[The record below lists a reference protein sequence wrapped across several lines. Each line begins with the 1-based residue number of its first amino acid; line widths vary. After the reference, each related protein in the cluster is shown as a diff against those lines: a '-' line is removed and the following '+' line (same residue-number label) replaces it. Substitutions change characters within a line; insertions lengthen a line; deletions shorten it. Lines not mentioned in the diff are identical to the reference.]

1 MSNNGDVSGTL
12 GFSGNQALQ
21 NFSTTSPIFSVPVDI
36 PSTTMTDSLGT
47 YQLTL
52 SGGGTGSFALDNSF
66 VASLGSTEINYP
78 VTVEV
83 DMPASISPG
92 HPLDINTD
100 LSGTSNAASLIVQPP
115 TLSDTLDLNI
125 ATNYSATADNVNLP
139 IPPIDNTITV
149 FSLDALSGQTIFDP
163 ALPDGY
169 SITGSLPT
177 FSTQSGELKT
187 SIAGS
192 LPELQATQASPFLMA
207 SVDLVTLAQF
217 LADQLAKTAD
227 ETAAVELFSDPVA
240 DGAATAADALAA
252 FLDAMSGSIG
262 SFSYDVMSAIL
273 SGSVGVVERTTF
285 NPSAPLVTLTPPWGG
300 AQTVSAGTSMNL
312 DVPTGW
318 NQPVTL
324 DASYGMAGTVTTDF
338 GLQFNSNLAVS
349 ALSATLGIPGLQPL
363 TAGPLFGPK
372 NFLQSS
378 NILWL
383 APLTTPVSLDLASA
397 TLPSEYVIP
406 VNSTSPTPT
415 PTPTLVGFSATPSSG
430 TVTTGDI
437 VAFTLDLSAPVT
449 VTGTPILTLN
459 DGGSANFAQIQQGGT
474 VLVFDSTVRAGQSA
488 TALGVT
494 GVNFPGGAA
503 IVGTDGQAANIADI
517 VFDTLSG
524 LEVNPPT
531 EMIPALEG
539 SGNTVTY
546 VSGGLP
552 VSVDPYLAILD
563 PGESTLVGATISIS
577 EGYLSGD
584 TLSIAGESGIEST
597 YNAGT
602 LILSGTAPLSVY
614 QDALDTLLY
623 SSTSQDPTASGADTS
638 RTIAWTVEA
647 PQGNSAT
654 VHSMVDIAPNHNTGQ
669 NSKVLLYDNFTQN
682 SVIGNNFEVNGPAAT
697 ASLENYDSPRAT
709 VVTPT
714 IAFSPTLGLGI
725 GDPSG
730 TYTQGG
736 IQTTEAF
743 SGPFTVSATG
753 VATATDSSPLQIAIT
768 TANGGA
774 GIGIEAGKSANP
786 LTTGFF
792 YNLPSGPGTH
802 WQPIA
807 NLHATPPA
815 PNVPYTF
822 TINVDAAG
830 NATVSVASNGVILG
844 SATATVG
851 SGPFYVVLSAGA
863 GAYSSGYANQ
873 AYWSDLLVSRPPN
886 ASLIPCFVR
895 GTRIRTERGEIAVEN
910 LRLGD
915 RVAVLG
921 GGFRPI
927 VWIGW
932 RRIEIA
938 RHPRPRDVWPVRV
951 AAGAFGFDTPR
962 RDLFLSP
969 DHSVF
974 VNGVLIPIRYLVNG
988 ASIAQEPRARV
999 TYFHVELA
1007 RHDIL
1012 LAEGL
1017 ACESYLDTGNRSAFA
1032 NGGPAIALYPDFA
1045 PRVWAEQGC
1054 APLRTSGEALV
1065 AVKRRLIARLPDLG
1079 FRRAAAP
1086 PPQLEAG
1093 GRVVRAAVVKG
1104 EVRRFLLPQ
1113 RSREIALRS
1122 EIFVPAGLDPQTE
1135 DCRPLGVRLGGI
1147 VADGRVIPLDGPA
1160 LERGFHAIEGN
1171 GVQRWRWTDGAA
1183 QIRLPAAG
1191 AMVLDLRLLSPTEVW
1206 TRPRP
1211 DRHSARAWPKAASA
1225 ASMRRLSVP

>member
-524 LEVNPPT
+524 LEVNPP
-531 EMIPALEG
+531 P
-539 SGNTVTY
+539 
-546 VSGGLP
+546 
-552 VSVDPYLAILD
+552 
-563 PGESTLVGATISIS
+563 
-577 EGYLSGD
+577 
-584 TLSIAGESGIEST
+584 
-597 YNAGT
+597 
-602 LILSGTAPLSVY
+602 
-614 QDALDTLLY
+614 
-623 SSTSQDPTASGADTS
+623 
-638 RTIAWTVEA
+638 
-647 PQGNSAT
+647 
-654 VHSMVDIAPNHNTGQ
+654 
-669 NSKVLLYDNFTQN
+669 
-682 SVIGNNFEVNGPAAT
+682 
-697 ASLENYDSPRAT
+697 PR
-709 VVTPT
+709 
-714 IAFSPTLGLGI
+714 
-725 GDPSG
+725 
-730 TYTQGG
+730 
-736 IQTTEAF
+736 
-743 SGPFTVSATG
+743 
-753 VATATDSSPLQIAIT
+753 
-768 TANGGA
+768 
-774 GIGIEAGKSANP
+774 
-786 LTTGFF
+786 
-792 YNLPSGPGTH
+792 
-802 WQPIA
+802 
-807 NLHATPPA
+807 
-815 PNVPYTF
+815 
-822 TINVDAAG
+822 
-830 NATVSVASNGVILG
+830 
-844 SATATVG
+844 
-851 SGPFYVVLSAGA
+851 
-863 GAYSSGYANQ
+863 
-873 AYWSDLLVSRPPN
+873 
-886 ASLIPCFVR
+886 
-895 GTRIRTERGEIAVEN
+895 
-910 LRLGD
+910 
-915 RVAVLG
+915 
-921 GGFRPI
+921 
-927 VWIGW
+927 
-932 RRIEIA
+932 
-938 RHPRPRDVWPVRV
+938 
-951 AAGAFGFDTPR
+951 
-962 RDLFLSP
+962 
-969 DHSVF
+969 
-974 VNGVLIPIRYLVNG
+974 
-988 ASIAQEPRARV
+988 
-999 TYFHVELA
+999 
-1007 RHDIL
+1007 
-1012 LAEGL
+1012 
-1017 ACESYLDTGNRSAFA
+1017 
-1032 NGGPAIALYPDFA
+1032 
-1045 PRVWAEQGC
+1045 
-1054 APLRTSGEALV
+1054 
-1065 AVKRRLIARLPDLG
+1065 
-1079 FRRAAAP
+1079 
-1086 PPQLEAG
+1086 
-1093 GRVVRAAVVKG
+1093 
-1104 EVRRFLLPQ
+1104 
-1113 RSREIALRS
+1113 
-1122 EIFVPAGLDPQTE
+1122 
-1135 DCRPLGVRLGGI
+1135 
-1147 VADGRVIPLDGPA
+1147 
-1160 LERGFHAIEGN
+1160 
-1171 GVQRWRWTDGAA
+1171 
-1183 QIRLPAAG
+1183 
-1191 AMVLDLRLLSPTEVW
+1191 
-1206 TRPRP
+1206 
-1211 DRHSARAWPKAASA
+1211 
-1225 ASMRRLSVP
+1225 